1 MAESSNDEGIIEVLL
16 DRFET
21 QRLPRILRLKEKVD
35 GGETMSDTD
44 IAFLDQVLQDAN
56 YIKSVADDH
65 PEYQNL
71 VVKAISLYH
80 DITEQALKN
89 EQNSTEG
96 DLNS

>member
-35 GGETMSDTD
+35 GGEAMSDMD
-44 IAFLDQVLQDAN
+44 IAFLDQVLQDAKH
-56 YIKSVADDH
+56 IKSVADNH

-71 VVKAISLYH
+71 VVKAISLYQ
-80 DITEQALKN
+80 DITEQALNN
-89 EQNSTEG
+89 EQNSTE
-96 DLNS
+96 